1 LELLDPEQRLHVDEH
16 ALEGLQ
22 VTGRQFPTPRVS
34 RVSRSTRGVLVL
46 TAALL
51 AVSLAAG
58 SPAIATSSRD
68 AIADAALAYA
78 RSFDQLLAAEP
89 AEAARLGVDRTT
101 LASLKVTAVHKVRA
115 VDKDFLAA
123 NDTRSVDEALVDTDL
138 WWVVLSAGSDAR
150 LVVSVRWEAGAA
162 QPEAVGLNWVSA
174 RELTASIAAGND
186 AAPIVVWI
194 PEDVPL
200 VISGPAGNRKAT
212 PIAAADLVVDLGV
225 ARAPTAIA
233 DYSRDLHGR
242 LGAYRGEPAT
252 GAEGLA
258 GGGSGGVVG
267 RAPSS
272 AAPATPLPIA
282 PLAALAFIAIVG
294 AVVLRGPTSGSSHSQ
309 R

>member
-1 LELLDPEQRLHVDEH
+1 
-16 ALEGLQ
+16 
-22 VTGRQFPTPRVS
+22 VTRHQFPAPRVS
-34 RVSRSTRGVLVL
+34 RSARNVLVL

-51 AVSLAAG
+51 AASLAAG
-58 SPAIATSSRD
+58 SPAIAASPRD

-78 RSFDQLLAAEP
+78 RGFDQLLAAEP
-89 AEAARLGVDRTT
+89 DEAARLGVDRTT

-150 LVVSVRWEAGAA
+150 LVVSVRWEASAT

-174 RELTASIAAGND
+174 RELAASVAAGKD
-186 AAPIVVWI
+186 AAPTVVWI

-212 PIAAADLVVDLGV
+212 PVVAADLIADPGL

-233 DYSRDLHGR
+233 DYSKGLHGR
-242 LGAYRGEPAT
+242 LAAYRGEPAT
-252 GAEGLA
+252 GTEGLA
-258 GGGSGGVVG
+258 GGGGGGVPG
-267 RAPSS
+267 SAPSS
-272 AAPATPLPIA
+272 AAPVTPLPIG
-282 PLAALAFIAIVG
+282 PLAVLAFIAIVG
-294 AVVLRGPTSGSSHSQ
+294 AVVLRRPTPGSSRS
-309 R
+309 RR